1 MNNPVFSRWR
11 IVQFLP
17 VNRFIFGY
25 PQYNTKSGSG
35 QRKRQKE
42 RRKVTFVMW
51 GNDSVHYRMESG
63 QFIIWVSAVGKE
75 QRSIKQGGDIYGWN
89 RAFSGKWNHTD
100 IKSCKKIRFFCCP
113 GSFESECSGRGNFR
127 TSGTKRRRKVNHH
140 EYCYRIYRC

>member
-35 QRKRQKE
+35 QRKRQKG

-75 QRSIKQGGDIYGWN
+75 QRSIKQGGDIYVLLLPW
-89 RAFSGKWNHTD
+89 
-100 IKSCKKIRFFCCP
+100 II
-113 GSFESECSGRGNFR
+113 
-127 TSGTKRRRKVNHH
+127 
-140 EYCYRIYRC
+140 

>member
-35 QRKRQKE
+35 QRKRQKG

-75 QRSIKQGGDIYGWN
+75 QRLIKQGGDIYGWN
-89 RAFSGKWNHTD
+89 RAFSGK
-100 IKSCKKIRFFCCP
+100 
-113 GSFESECSGRGNFR
+113 
-127 TSGTKRRRKVNHH
+127 
-140 EYCYRIYRC
+140 

>member
-100 IKSCKKIRFFCCP
+100 RKSCKKIRFFCCP

-127 TSGTKRRRKVNHH
+127 TSGTKR
-140 EYCYRIYRC
+140 CIDI